1 MGVAARC
8 LGPKGGKPRASRI
21 LETQRGSS
29 CLPDAH
35 LEVGG
40 GRRQAKEDKELPL
53 FARCIPP
60 KKSLHKHQSLMSP
73 SLRLYITT
81 PHPPPHPPSPPLP
94 ACSLLLPLPASSP

>member
-21 LETQRGSS
+21 LETQGGSS

-53 FARCIPP
+53 FAGASLPRNLSTSIKVSCLQAYACI
-60 KKSLHKHQSLMSP
+60 
-73 SLRLYITT
+73 
-81 PHPPPHPPSPPLP
+81 
-94 ACSLLLPLPASSP
+94 